1 MIFRIKKK
9 KIGRYYLVFWSNQN
23 KTKISIFNKSRTR
36 QDYLDQLKSDIGV
49 YYSYNEFLIDKF
61 MNLFSLKEVNNFLC
75 VKSKLTSLEL

>member
-9 KIGRYYLVFWSNQN
+9 KIGRYYLVYWSNQKKN
-23 KTKISIFNKSRTR
+23 LNQIFIFNESRTR

-61 MNLFSLKEVNNFLC
+61 MNLFSLKEVKKLLC
-75 VKSKLTSLEL
+75 VKSK